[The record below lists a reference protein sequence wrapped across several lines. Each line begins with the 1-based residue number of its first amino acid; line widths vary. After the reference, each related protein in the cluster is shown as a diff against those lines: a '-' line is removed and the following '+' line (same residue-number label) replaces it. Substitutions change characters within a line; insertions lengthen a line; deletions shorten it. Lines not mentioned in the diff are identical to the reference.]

1 MGIEGSVSQSVDMIL
16 GNFRKLG
23 ALLGLH
29 KVCKRKD
36 CFWTKLKDFRNKF
49 VLLWKWKGGTFCE
62 KMSTFLANVDI
73 LGK

>member
-36 CFWTKLKDFRNKF
+36 FFWTKLKDFERN
-49 VLLWKWKGGTFCE
+49 
-62 KMSTFLANVDI
+62 
-73 LGK
+73 